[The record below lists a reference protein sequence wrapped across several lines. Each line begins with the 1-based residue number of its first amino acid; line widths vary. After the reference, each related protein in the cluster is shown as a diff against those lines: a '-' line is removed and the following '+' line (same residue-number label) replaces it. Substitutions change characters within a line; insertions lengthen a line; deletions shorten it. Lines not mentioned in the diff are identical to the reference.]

1 MTEMIRDLMEKS
13 VLSVQSVSKEW
24 HGLTLRKPYLCLE
37 AESDLHS
44 EYGKLLVEEDMEEE
58 KILTLHPEEDKQG
71 VNISRSK
78 YDMIRQAILNAI
90 RSQGTISFKGL
101 VSLVEYNLRNRF
113 EGSIPWYVTTV
124 KLDMEARGE
133 IERIPGSGE
142 QKIRLKKKKIT
153 E

>member
-1 MTEMIRDLMEKS
+1 
-13 VLSVQSVSKEW
+13 
-24 HGLTLRKPYLCLE
+24 
-37 AESDLHS
+37 
-44 EYGKLLVEEDMEEE
+44 MEEE
-58 KILTLHPEEDKQG
+58 KILTLHPEEGKQG

-78 YDMIRQAILNAI
+78 YDMIRQAIRDAI

-133 IERIPGSGE
+133 IERIPGPGE
-142 QKIRLKKKKIT
+142 QKIRLKKKKIK

>member
-1 MTEMIRDLMEKS
+1 
-13 VLSVQSVSKEW
+13 
-24 HGLTLRKPYLCLE
+24 
-37 AESDLHS
+37 
-44 EYGKLLVEEDMEEE
+44 MEEE

-78 YDMIRQAILNAI
+78 YDMIRQAIRDAI

-133 IERIPGSGE
+133 IERIPGPGE
-142 QKIRLKKKKIT
+142 QRIRLKKKKVK

>member
-1 MTEMIRDLMEKS
+1 
-13 VLSVQSVSKEW
+13 
-24 HGLTLRKPYLCLE
+24 
-37 AESDLHS
+37 
-44 EYGKLLVEEDMEEE
+44 MEEE
-58 KILTLHPEEDKQG
+58 KILTLHPEEGKHS

-101 VSLVEYNLRNRF
+101 VSLVEYNLRHRF